1 MVNNLPKKEIV
12 ESVRQQYPKG
22 CRVALD
28 TMSDPYTDLKP
39 GDEGTVSF
47 VDDIATIHIQWDSG
61 SNLGAAYGVDVVKR
75 V

>member
-1 MVNNLPKKEIV
+1 MASDFPKREIV
-12 ESVRQQYPKG
+12 EWVRQQYPTG
-22 CRVALD
+22 CRVALVM
-28 TMSDPYTDLKP
+28 MSDPHTDLKP
-39 GDEGTVSF
+39 GDEGSVTF